1 MCLEPALL
9 KQSKMQIIKNVEKM
23 NHASAR
29 SNYGRIGEKDNADL
43 GKICRAKQARPPQ
56 VPAVLSVDIRCHEI
70 WS

>member
-1 MCLEPALL
+1 
-9 KQSKMQIIKNVEKM
+9 M
-23 NHASAR
+23 NHDSAR